1 MKVSTKFFSL
11 VVVVDWINMV
21 AGRSSP
27 VVKENNDTF
36 HHNWEQYIVNSSVTA
51 VREISEQRIY
61 SLLLLVTYSHQNT
74 ISAVD

>member
-1 MKVSTKFFSL
+1 MIKWKIQPNFSL

-21 AGRSSP
+21 AGSSSP

-51 VREISEQRIY
+51 VREISEH

>member
-1 MKVSTKFFSL
+1 MKVSTNFFSL

-51 VREISEQRIY
+51 VREISEH

>member
-1 MKVSTKFFSL
+1 MMKWKFQPNFSL

-21 AGRSSP
+21 AGSSSP

-36 HHNWEQYIVNSSVTA
+36 HHHWEQYIVNSSVTA
-51 VREISEQRIY
+51 VREISEH

>member
-21 AGRSSP
+21 ARRTSP

-51 VREISEQRIY
+51 VREISEH

>member
-1 MKVSTKFFSL
+1 MMKWKFQPNFSL

-51 VREISEQRIY
+51 VREISEH

>member
-51 VREISEQRIY
+51 VREISEH

>member
-36 HHNWEQYIVNSSVTA
+36 HHNWEQYIVNSSVAA
-51 VREISEQRIY
+51 VREISEH